1 MIAWGWKGKGGQGEM
16 AKGLGNFF
24 FWSNESVLK
33 LSVVMDAQLCDCNKS
48 H

>member
-24 FWSNESVLK
+24 FGVMRVFSN
-33 LSVVMDAQLCDCNKS
+33 
-48 H
+48 